1 MKRGEIVVEII
12 EQLKKTIEGLSTLP
26 IVITQVDPDAIG
38 SAMLLRYIAMKRGKD
53 VTIYYCGHFGHPQNR
68 TIFTLFDLGSIMF
81 PIKEM
86 PKEIKTCALVD
97 SSLVNDSRLL
107 GRAIAPIIIIDHHDV
122 DAKIKEDYDV
132 NGFVLIDRVGAATT
146 LLVELLTAMEYTLPK
161 GSKEAT
167 LGALAIFTDTKML
180 INATERDV
188 MAYSKMLEVT
198 DKEVFRQLQSYPL
211 PQRYFEHFKD
221 AINNW
226 KMKEGRLVTGIGFV
240 SSKDADQLAIIADS
254 LIRMPEIRIAVT
266 WGIVD
271 NSIVRISARCTD
283 PSIAFHDF
291 LTERFGG
298 NSGVKTSAVGIAE
311 GGAFIK
317 LPSGF
322 WAGDELKGEL
332 ISLVKRKM
340 DHLILDEMN
349 INGQDK
355 GGDHESGDTE
365 KGSIDMIMT

>member
-1 MKRGEIVVEII
+1 MIELT
-12 EQLKKTIEGLSTLP
+12 EQLKKTIDDMDTVP

-38 SAMLLRYIAMKRGKD
+38 SAMLLRYIAMKLGKD

-68 TIFTLFDLGSIMF
+68 TMFTLFDLGSIMF

-86 PKEIKTCALVD
+86 PKEIKSCALVD
-97 SSLVNDSRLL
+97 SSMVNDSRLM
-107 GRAIAPIIIIDHHDV
+107 GRVIDPIIIIDHHDT
-122 DAKIKEDYDV
+122 DLKTREEYDE
-132 NGFVLIDRVGAATT
+132 NGFILIERIGAATT
-146 LLVELLTAMEYTLPK
+146 LLAELLFSMGYTLPK
-161 GSKEAT
+161 NSKEAT
-167 LGALAIFTDTKML
+167 LGSLAVFTDTKML

-188 MAYSKMLEVT
+188 LAYSKLLELA

-211 PQRYFEHFKD
+211 PQRYFEHFKE
-221 AINNW
+221 AVNNW

-254 LIRMPEIRIAVT
+254 LIRMPEIQVAVT

-283 PSIAFHDF
+283 PSMSFHDF
-291 LTERFGG
+291 LTERFGK
-298 NSGVKTSAVGIAE
+298 NSGVKTSSVGVAE

-340 DHLILDEMN
+340 DHLILEELS
-349 INGQDK
+349 INERANVRDN
-355 GGDHESGDTE
+355 
-365 KGSIDMIMT
+365 DMGEANSFDI

>member
-1 MKRGEIVVEII
+1 MVEKT
-12 EQLKKTIEGLSTLP
+12 EQLKKTIEALSNTLP

-38 SAMLLRYIAMKRGKD
+38 SAMLLRYIAMNLGRE

-86 PKEIKTCALVD
+86 PKEVKACALVD
-97 SSLVNDSRLL
+97 SSQVNDSRLM
-107 GRAIAPIIIIDHHDV
+107 GRVIAPVIIIDHHEI
-122 DAKIKEDYDV
+122 DAKIREDYDES
-132 NGFVLIDRVGAATT
+132 GFILIERVGAAAT
-146 LLVELLTAMEYTLPK
+146 LLTELVFAMGYTLPK
-161 GSKEAT
+161 NSKEAT

-188 MAYSKMLEVT
+188 LAYSKLLENA

-211 PQRYFEHFKD
+211 PQRYFEHFKE
-221 AINNW
+221 AVNNW
-226 KMKEGRLVTGIGFV
+226 TMKEGRLVTGIGFV

-254 LIRMPEIRIAVT
+254 LIRMPEIQVAVT

-283 PSIAFHDF
+283 PSMSFHDF
-291 LTERFGG
+291 LAERFGK
-298 NSGVKTSAVGIAE
+298 NSGVKTSPVGIAE

-322 WAGDELKGEL
+322 WTGDELKGEL

-340 DHLILDEMN
+340 DHLILDE
-349 INGQDK
+349 IDGSDQGNGKDHDADDMDK
-355 GGDHESGDTE
+355 TGF
-365 KGSIDMIMT
+365 DMI

>member
-1 MKRGEIVVEII
+1 MEGKAEK
-12 EQLKKTIEGLSTLP
+12 LKKTIEGLSALP
-26 IVITQVDPDAIG
+26 IVITQIDPDAIG
-38 SAMLLRYIAMKRGKD
+38 SAMLLRYIAMKSGKD

-68 TIFTLFDLGSIMF
+68 TMFTLFDLGSIMF

-86 PKEIKTCALVD
+86 PKEIKTCAIVD
-97 SSLVNDSRLL
+97 SSQVNDSRLL
-107 GRAIAPIIIIDHHDV
+107 GRVIIPIIVIDHHDI
-122 DAKIKEDYDV
+122 DTKIKEEYGE
-132 NGFVLIDRVGAATT
+132 NGFILIDRVGAAAT
-146 LLVELLTAMEYTLPK
+146 LLTELLFAMDYTLPK
-161 GSKEAT
+161 NSKEAT

-188 MAYSKMLEVT
+188 LAYSKLLEFT

-211 PQRYFEHFKD
+211 PQRFFEHFKD

-254 LIRMPEIRIAVT
+254 LIRMPEIQVAVT

-271 NSIVRISARCTD
+271 NSVVRISARCTD
-283 PSIAFHDF
+283 PSMSFHDF
-291 LTERFGG
+291 LSERFGG
-298 NSGVKTSAVGIAE
+298 NSGVKTSSMGIAE

-322 WAGDELKGEL
+322 WAGDELKGEML
-332 ISLVKRKM
+332 SLVKRKM
-340 DHLILDEMN
+340 DHLILEDPN
-349 INGQDK
+349 INEHVNGKDPDTADSDK
-355 GGDHESGDTE
+355 VYFD
-365 KGSIDMIMT
+365 IV

>member
-1 MKRGEIVVEII
+1 MIERT
-12 EQLKKTIEGLSTLP
+12 EQLKKTIEGLTALP

-38 SAMLLRYIAMKRGKD
+38 SAMLLRYIAMNLGKE

-68 TIFTLFDLGSIMF
+68 TMFTVFDLGSIMF

-86 PKEIKTCALVD
+86 PKEVRSCALVD
-97 SSLVNDSRLL
+97 SSQVSDSRLM
-107 GRAIAPIIIIDHHDV
+107 GRVIAPIIIIDHHDTDSKTRV
-122 DAKIKEDYDV
+122 EYDE
-132 NGFVLIDRVGAATT
+132 NGFTLIDRVGAATT
-146 LLVELLTAMEYTLPK
+146 LLTEILFAMNYILPRN
-161 GSKEAT
+161 SKEAT
-167 LGALAIFTDTKML
+167 LGALAVFTDTKML

-188 MAYSKMLEVT
+188 IAYSRLLEFA
-198 DKEVFRQLQSYPL
+198 DKELFRQLQSYPL
-211 PQRYFEHFKD
+211 PQRFFEHFRE
-221 AINNW
+221 AVNNW

-254 LIRMPEIRIAVT
+254 LIRMPEIQMAIT

-271 NSIVRISARCTD
+271 NAVVRISARCTD
-283 PSIAFHDF
+283 PSMSFHDF
-291 LTERFGG
+291 LAERFGK
-298 NSGVKTSAVGIAE
+298 NSGVKTSAVGVAE

-340 DHLILDEMN
+340 DHLILEELSVSEQAN
-349 INGQDK
+349 VR
-355 GGDHESGDTE
+355 DHDGGDTE
-365 KGSIDMIMT
+365 KSAFDMT

>member
-1 MKRGEIVVEII
+1 MVEKIK
-12 EQLKKTIEGLSTLP
+12 QLKKTIESLSTLP

-38 SAMLLRYIAMKRGKD
+38 SAMLLRFIAMKLGKD
-53 VTIYYCGHFGHPQNR
+53 VAIYYCGHFGHPQNR

-86 PKEIKTCALVD
+86 PKEIKHCALVD
-97 SSLVNDSRLL
+97 SSQVNDSRLL
-107 GRAIAPIIIIDHHDV
+107 GRVIAPIIIIDHHDI
-122 DAKIKEDYDV
+122 DAKIKEDHDE
-132 NGFVLIDRVGAATT
+132 NGFILIDRVGAATT
-146 LLVELLTAMEYTLPK
+146 LVAELVFAMGYTLPK
-161 GSKEAT
+161 NSKEAT
-167 LGALAIFTDTKML
+167 LGALAVFTDTKML

-188 MAYSKMLEVT
+188 IAYSRLLEHT
-198 DKEVFRQLQSYPL
+198 DKEVFRQLQNYPL

-254 LIRMPEIRIAVT
+254 LIRMPEIQVAVT

-271 NSIVRISARCTD
+271 NSMVRISARCTD
-283 PSIAFHDF
+283 PSLSFQDF
-291 LTERFGG
+291 LTERFGK
-298 NSGVKTSAVGIAE
+298 NSGVKTSPVGIAE

-322 WAGDELKGEL
+322 WTGDELKGEL
-332 ISLVKRKM
+332 LSLVKRKM
-340 DHLILDEMN
+340 DHLILDELDVN
-349 INGQDK
+349 EQTNGNDP
-355 GGDHESGDTE
+355 GDVDRNGFDL
-365 KGSIDMIMT
+365 I